1 MVVAASAQY
10 GQRIRDQESAR
21 RQSAI
26 RSAQEIGPLPAVADP
41 ARRAR
46 CVASLRVFCETCFPS
61 LFKLAWSR
69 NHRRALQKLENAI
82 KNGDLF
88 ALAMPRGSGKTSI
101 ARAAALW
108 AILGGYR
115 RFVVIIAA
123 NGGKAE
129 EAIDAL
135 KKFVRLNVD
144 LHQDFGPEL
153 HGFIKL
159 ENQSRRCE
167 GQKCD
172 GVSTDIG
179 WGKDELVF
187 PTVPGGSCNGA
198 VITAFGIDSGN
209 ILGTQKVLSDGQTV
223 IRPDF
228 AIVDD
233 PQTNES
239 AKSPTQNESRYGIIA
254 ADVLGMAGPGERIAM
269 AVILTVKQKNDLAD
283 RLLDRKQSP
292 EFQGEKMRLMDAMP
306 TRMELWDRY
315 AEIMHEQLR
324 KDVAGEGEADWTVRP
339 ASDATRFYLENR
351 EAMDAGAEPTWPERF
366 DKTQVSAVQYAM
378 DLYYRDRPAF
388 QSEYQNDPVS
398 REVSSTMRLTP
409 NEICERINGTE
420 RGEIPVEGSILTA
433 FIDVSQACLWWS
445 VCWFDQDFNGGVV
458 DYGAFPEQGRS
469 YFSLG
474 DVESG
479 GKTLQSE
486 YKNAAGLDGQLY
498 GGLDD
503 LTKELL
509 GREWNRRDGTKLRID
524 RCLIDANW
532 GLSSKIVKRFCRQS
546 DFSAVLMPSHGRYV
560 GATSTPFDEYHRKP
574 GEKVGQGWRM
584 PKPDDPRD
592 PRHIA
597 WDTNFYKSFFHARM
611 STAMGDPGGFT
622 LFGKRDTAS
631 THRMFADHCSAE
643 YSIRVSAKGKEVD
656 EWQEK
661 PGVDN
666 HWFDCVVGCM
676 VAASERGA
684 MLKSAGEHVKVVK
697 QRKSLSQ
704 LAGEAKR

>member
-1 MVVAASAQY
+1 MVGAVSAEY
-10 GQRIRDQESAR
+10 GQRIRDQESLR

-26 RSAQEIGPLPAVADP
+26 RSAQDIAPLPKVADP
-41 ARRAR
+41 ERRAK
-46 CVASLRVFCETCFPS
+46 CVASLKLFCETYFPQ
-61 LFKLAWSR
+61 LFKLEWSA
-69 NHRRALQKLENAI
+69 NHIRAITKLENAI

-101 ARAAALW
+101 ARAASLW
-108 AILGGYR
+108 AVLGGHR
-115 RFVVIIAA
+115 RFVVYIAA
-123 NGGKAE
+123 NSKKATDT
-129 EAIDAL
+129 IDSL
-135 KKFVRLNVD
+135 KKFVRLNT
-144 LHQDFGPEL
+144 LLYEDFGPEL
-153 HGFIKL
+153 HGFVKL

-167 GQKCD
+167 GQKCN

-179 WGKDELVF
+179 WGASEIVF

-198 VITAFGIDSGN
+198 VIAAFGIESGD
-209 ILGTQKVLSDGQTV
+209 ILGTQKTLSDGQTV

-228 AIVDD
+228 AIPDD

-254 ADVLGMAGPGERIAM
+254 ADVLGMAGPDVRIAM
-269 AVILTVKQKNDLAD
+269 AVICTVKQKNDLAD
-283 RLLDRKQSP
+283 RLLDRKRSP

-306 TRMELWDRY
+306 TRMDLWDQY
-315 AEIMHEQLR
+315 AEILHECLR
-324 KDVAGEGEADWTVRP
+324 KEEPTTR
-339 ASDATRFYLENR
+339 ATEFYAANR
-351 EAMDAGAEPTWPERF
+351 EAMDEGSEPTWPARF
-366 DKTQVSAVQYAM
+366 DRTQISAVQYAM
-378 DLYYRDRPAF
+378 DLYYRDRQAF
-388 QSEYQNDPVS
+388 QSEYQNDPIS

-420 RGEIPVEGSILTA
+420 RGEVPVEGTLLTA
-433 FIDVSQACLWWS
+433 FIDISQVCLWWS
-445 VCWFDQDFNGGVV
+445 VCWFDQDFNGGLV
-458 DYGAFPEQGRS
+458 DYGCFPEQGRT
-469 YFSLG
+469 YFSLA
-474 DVESG
+474 DVETG

-503 LTKELL
+503 LTRQLL
-509 GREWNRRDGTKLRID
+509 GREWNRRDGTKMRID

-532 GLSSKIVKRFCRQS
+532 GLSTKIVKRFCRQS
-546 DFSAVLMPSHGRYV
+546 PFSSILLPSHGRYV
-560 GATSTPFDEYHRKP
+560 GATSKPFDEYHRGA
-574 GEKVGQGWRM
+574 GEKVGQGWRV

-631 THRMFADHCSAE
+631 THRMFADHCAAE
-643 YSIRVSAKGKEVD
+643 YSVRVSAKGREID

-661 PGVDN
+661 PGHDN

-684 MLKSAGEHVKVVK
+684 TLKEAGERAVKPK
-697 QRKSLSQ
+697 ERKSLAQMAS
-704 LAGEAKR
+704 EAKR